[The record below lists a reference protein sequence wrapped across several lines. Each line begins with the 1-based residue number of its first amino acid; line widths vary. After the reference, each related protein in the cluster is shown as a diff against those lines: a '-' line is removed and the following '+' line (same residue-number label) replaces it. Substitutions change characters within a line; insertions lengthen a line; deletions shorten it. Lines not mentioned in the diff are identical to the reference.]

1 MTNATYLRPPQAS
14 AYLAER
20 WGIRA
25 SHKTLAKWR
34 VTSGG
39 PRYRRASRDIL
50 YDLEALDS
58 WAAARISA
66 RDFGSTAEAR
76 AEEAA

>member
-14 AYLAER
+14 TYLAER

-25 SHKTLAKWR
+25 TTKTLAKWR
-34 VTSGG
+34 VVSGG
-39 PRYRRASRDIL
+39 PRFRLANRDVLYESAS
-50 YDLEALDS
+50 LDE

-66 RDFGSTAEAR
+66 RSFGSTAEAK
-76 AEEAA
+76 AGEAA